1 MIFMKTATISRGGQ
15 ISIPA
20 EIRHRWG
27 ATRVIL
33 VDHGTSLELRP
44 LPADPIAA
52 LIGSMKNLGLTTDEI
67 RAQMREEDAEIE
79 ERKYGR

>member
-1 MIFMKTATISRGGQ
+1 MKTATISRGGQ

-44 LPADPIAA
+44 IPADPIAA
-52 LIGSMKNLGLTTDEI
+52 LMGSMKNLGPSTDEI
-67 RAQMREEDAEIE
+67 RAQMREEDADIEI
-79 ERKYGR
+79 GRAHV